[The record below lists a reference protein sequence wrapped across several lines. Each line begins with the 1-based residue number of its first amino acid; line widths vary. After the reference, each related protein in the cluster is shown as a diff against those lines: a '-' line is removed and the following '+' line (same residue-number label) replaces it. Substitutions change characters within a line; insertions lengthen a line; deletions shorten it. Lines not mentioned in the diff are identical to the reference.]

1 MLNQLCLVGRLQ
13 EINQEGG
20 YIILKQT
27 CSYKNTEGL
36 YEEYTNKIMLF
47 DNVLNNIVEYCKV
60 NDIVGVRGRIENNIV
75 KGEKITFLTSSK
87 RED

>member
-1 MLNQLCLVGRLQ
+1 MNQLVLVGRLQ

-20 YIILKQT
+20 YIVLKQT
-27 CSYKNTEGL
+27 SNYKNTEGV

-47 DNVLNNIVEYCKV
+47 GEVLNNLVEYCKI
-60 NDIVGVRGRIENNIV
+60 NDIVGVRGRIENNII

>member
-20 YIILKQT
+20 YIVLKQT
-27 CSYKNTEGL
+27 CSYKNADGV

-47 DNVLNNIVEYCKV
+47 DNVLNNIVEYCKI
-60 NDIVGVRGRIENNIV
+60 NDIVGVRGRIENNII
-75 KGEKITFLTSSK
+75 KGEKISLLTSS

>member
-1 MLNQLCLVGRLQ
+1 MNQLCLVGRLQ

-20 YIILKQT
+20 YIVLKQT
-27 CSYKNTEGL
+27 SNYKNTEGV

-47 DNVLNNIVEYCKV
+47 GEVLNNLVEYCKI
-60 NDIVGVRGRIENNIV
+60 NDIVGVRGRIENNII
-75 KGEKITFLTSSK
+75 KGEKISFLTSK

>member
-1 MLNQLCLVGRLQ
+1 MNQLCLVGRLK
-13 EINQEGG
+13 EINQDGG
-20 YIILKQT
+20 YIVLKQT
-27 CSYKNTEGL
+27 SNYKNTEGV

-47 DNVLNNIVEYCKV
+47 DNVLSNLVEYCKI
-60 NDIVGVRGRIENNIV
+60 NDIVGVRGRIENNTI

>member
-1 MLNQLCLVGRLQ
+1 MNQLVLVGRLQ
-13 EINQEGG
+13 EINLEGG
-20 YIILKQT
+20 YIVLKQT
-27 CSYKNTEGL
+27 SNYKNTEGV

-47 DNVLNNIVEYCKV
+47 DNVLSNLVEYCKI
-60 NDIVGVRGRIENNIV
+60 NDIVGVRGRIENNII